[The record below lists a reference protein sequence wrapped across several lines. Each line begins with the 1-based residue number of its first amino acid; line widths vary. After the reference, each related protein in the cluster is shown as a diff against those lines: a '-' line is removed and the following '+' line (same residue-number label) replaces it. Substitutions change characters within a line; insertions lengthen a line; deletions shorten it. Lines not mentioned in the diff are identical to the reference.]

1 MLPRPLGIRMVD
13 MSDISSIAAPI
24 VLGLLIGSSLNV
36 VIHRLTCMVYGQSK
50 DLAIKGMEAPPLR

>member
-1 MLPRPLGIRMVD
+1 MVD